1 MLTNAIITSESA
13 SYMRG
18 EEKRASSKTLTHALR
33 GHHAWDLGRGGP
45 HGVERLG
52 PGGGRAHGVG
62 HVLEV
67 WWKKAIGESVNRLD
81 PVNTAI
87 FRCLTGVSNVDSV

>member
-1 MLTNAIITSESA
+1 MLTNATYILVPIRVLPIRVEG
-13 SYMRG
+13 RR
-18 EEKRASSKTLTHALR
+18 ETLTHALR

-67 WWKKAIGESVNRLD
+67 WGRKQSERV
-81 PVNTAI
+81 
-87 FRCLTGVSNVDSV
+87 